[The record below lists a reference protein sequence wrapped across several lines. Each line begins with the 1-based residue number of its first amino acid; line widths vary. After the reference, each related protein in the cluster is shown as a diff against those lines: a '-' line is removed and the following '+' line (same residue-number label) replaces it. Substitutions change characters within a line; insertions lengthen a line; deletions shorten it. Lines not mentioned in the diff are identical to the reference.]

1 VAKIAIRASIPA
13 LLSGSVLGVSGPDV
27 TPEEK
32 RSYFE
37 DLKELLRCPREL
49 WLTYAAI
56 VFEYVGLYSFM
67 SVLSLWLTSDFS
79 FDDNKASNWFGVF
92 SALLSLFAFLVG
104 AIADVVGTRRTLIF
118 SFGAAMLTR
127 ALMSVSPSAAIAL
140 PALVAYSFALAS
152 GSPVLQT
159 AIHKYSNKRTVA
171 IAFSFFYIALNV
183 GGVLSG
189 QLIDR
194 TKAFFVDA
202 QTHKLVLRVVDL
214 PLVGPTS
221 MSAYRAIIGLGTITA
236 AMAFLATMFVRN
248 DKDIANLA
256 SRSSGDAEN
265 AAPAQKRK
273 NPLSVLGEV
282 VRDGG
287 FWRFMLLIGFLVLVK
302 AIFVHMHST
311 WPKYITRER
320 GEDFDWGWLW
330 ALNSVLILVFVPIV
344 TAFTRKLSAYTVIV
358 IGSFITAASPFI
370 FAFGSSTPI
379 QITAIVVL
387 TIGEALWSPR
397 SYEYNVSVAP
407 PGREATYVSLAV
419 LPYFMAKFL
428 VAMTAGK
435 LLTAYCPP
443 TGERHSGI
451 MWTIIGLTTILGP
464 LGILVFRRV
473 ISPRPQAPA
482 PTVASAAS

>member
-1 VAKIAIRASIPA
+1 MSSSEATAEPQ
-13 LLSGSVLGVSGPDV
+13 P
-27 TPEEK
+27 
-32 RSYFE
+32 SYFD

-104 AIADVVGTRRTLIF
+104 AIADVVGTRRMLIF

-127 ALMSVSPSAAIAL
+127 SLMSVSPSAAVAL

-171 IAFSFFYIALNV
+171 IAFSFFYISLNI
-183 GGVLSG
+183 GGVLAG

-194 TKAFFVDA
+194 TKTFFVDA
-202 QTHKLVLRVVDL
+202 ETHKLVLRSIDL
-214 PLVGPTS
+214 PLFGATS

-236 AMAFLATMFVRN
+236 GLGFVATLFVRS
-248 DKDIANLA
+248 DKALA
-256 SRSSGDAEN
+256 RLAAGAADEPATDAV
-265 AAPAQKRK
+265 APKK
-273 NPLSVLGEV
+273 SNPFAVLGEV
-282 VRDGG
+282 ARDKA

-320 GEDFDWGWLW
+320 GEAFDWGWLW
-330 ALNSVLILVFVPIV
+330 GLNSVLILVFVPIV
-344 TAFTRKLSAYTVIV
+344 TAFTRKITAYKVIV

-370 FAFGSSTPI
+370 FALGSSTAI
-379 QITAIVVL
+379 QVTAIVVL
-387 TIGEALWSPR
+387 TVGEALWSPR
-397 SYEYNVSVAP
+397 SYEYNVSIAP
-407 PGREATYVSLAV
+407 KGREATYVSLAV
-419 LPYFMAKFL
+419 LPYFLAKFF
-428 VAMTAGK
+428 VSMTAGK

-443 TGERHSGI
+443 TGERHSA
-451 MWTIIGLTTILGP
+451 MLWVIIGLMTILGP
-464 LGILVFRRV
+464 IGILAFRNV
-473 ISPRPQAPA
+473 INPRAKA
-482 PTVASAAS
+482 

>member
-1 VAKIAIRASIPA
+1 MRA
-13 LLSGSVLGVSGPDV
+13 VSSPDA
-27 TPEEK
+27 TAETQT
-32 RSYFE
+32 SYFD
-37 DLKELLRCPREL
+37 DLKALLRCPREL
-49 WLTYAAI
+49 WLTYVALI
-56 VFEYVGLYSFM
+56 FEYVGLYSFM

-127 ALMSVSPSAAIAL
+127 SLMSVSPSAAIAL

-171 IAFSFFYIALNV
+171 IAFSFFYISINI
-183 GGVLSG
+183 GGVLAG

-194 TKAFFVDA
+194 TKTFFVDA
-202 QTHKLVLRVVDL
+202 ETHKLVLRVVDF
-214 PLVGPTS
+214 PLIGPTS
-221 MSAYRAIIGLGTITA
+221 MSAYRAIIGLGTVTA
-236 AMAFLATMFVRN
+236 GVAFLATLFVRS
-248 DKDIANLA
+248 DKEIARRA
-256 SRSSGDAEN
+256 ADSGEAPKVDP
-265 AAPAQKRK
+265 AAPKK
-273 NPLSVLGEV
+273 SNPFAVLGEV
-282 VRDGG
+282 IGDKG

-302 AIFVHMHST
+302 SIFVHMHST

-320 GEDFDWGWLW
+320 GEAFDWGWIW
-330 ALNSVLILVFVPIV
+330 GLNSVLILVFVPIV
-344 TAFTRKLSAYTVIV
+344 TAFTRKLSAYRVIV

-370 FAFGSSTPI
+370 FALGSSTAI
-379 QITAIVVL
+379 QIAAIVVL

-397 SYEYNVSVAP
+397 SYEYNVSIAP
-407 PGREATYVSLAV
+407 KGREATYVSLAV
-419 LPYFMAKFL
+419 LPYFLAKFF

-443 TGERHSGI
+443 TGERHSAILWGV
-451 MWTIIGLTTILGP
+451 IGLMTILGP
-464 LGILVFRRV
+464 LGILGFRNV
-473 ISPRPQAPA
+473 INPRGNARSEGEA
-482 PTVASAAS
+482 EATEAG

>member
-1 VAKIAIRASIPA
+1 MFVATTWSPTPFSA
-13 LLSGSVLGVSGPDV
+13 SVLDVSGTEVPDDG
-27 TPEEK
+27 K
-32 RSYFE
+32 RSYLE

-56 VFEYVGLYSFM
+56 VFEYIGLYSFM

-140 PALVAYSFALAS
+140 PALIAYSFALAS

-171 IAFSFFYIALNV
+171 IAFSFFYIALNI
-183 GGVLSG
+183 GGVLAG

-202 QTHKLVLRVVDL
+202 QTHKLVLRVVEL
-214 PLVGPTS
+214 PLLGPTS
-221 MSAYRAIIGLGTITA
+221 MSAYRAIIGLGTVTA
-236 AMAFLATMFVRN
+236 AMAFVATLFVRN
-248 DKDIANLA
+248 DKDIASLA
-256 SRSSGDAEN
+256 SR
-265 AAPAQKRK
+265 PADEAKTEPARKK

-287 FWRFMLLIGFLVLVK
+287 FWRFMLLIAFLVLVK

-330 ALNSVLILVFVPIV
+330 ALNSVLILIFVPIV
-344 TAFTRKLSAYTVIV
+344 TAFTRKLKAYTVIV

-370 FAFGSSTPI
+370 FALGSSTPI

-387 TIGEALWSPR
+387 TVGEALWSPR
-397 SYEYNVSVAP
+397 SYEYNVSIAP

-443 TGERHSGI
+443 TGERHSSI
-451 MWTIIGLTTILGP
+451 MWVIIGLMTILGP
-464 LGILVFRRV
+464 VGILLFRRV
-473 ISPRPQAPA
+473 IAPRTAAPEA
-482 PTVASAAS
+482 TAR

>member
-1 VAKIAIRASIPA
+1 
-13 LLSGSVLGVSGPDV
+13 
-27 TPEEK
+27 
-32 RSYFE
+32 
-37 DLKELLRCPREL
+37 
-49 WLTYAAI
+49 
-56 VFEYVGLYSFM
+56 M
-67 SVLSLWLTSDFS
+67 SVLSLWLTSDFK
-79 FDDNKASNWFGVF
+79 FDDDKASNWFGVF

-127 ALMSVSPSAAIAL
+127 SIMSVSSSPAVAL

-194 TKAFFVDA
+194 TKSFFA
-202 QTHKLVLRVVDL
+202 EPGSHKLVLRTIEL
-214 PLVGPTS
+214 PLFGATS
-221 MSAYRAIIGLGTITA
+221 MSAYRAIIGLGTVTA
-236 AMAFLATMFVRN
+236 ALAFVATLFVRSDRN
-248 DKDIANLA
+248 IPALEAKAAAGDGGE
-256 SRSSGDAEN
+256 SGEGGEGGEGGGS
-265 AAPAQKRK
+265 APKKRT
-273 NPLSVLGEV
+273 NPLAVLGEV
-282 VRDGG
+282 IAHKA

-320 GEDFDWGWLW
+320 GEDFDWGALW
-330 ALNSVLILVFVPIV
+330 GLNSALILVFVPIV
-344 TAFTRKLSAYTVIV
+344 TAFTRKLPAYTVIV
-358 IGSFITAASPFI
+358 IGSFITAMSPFV
-370 FAFGSSTPI
+370 FALGTSTTI
-379 QITAIVVL
+379 QVAAIVVL

-397 SYEYNVSVAP
+397 SYEYNVSIAP

-419 LPYFMAKFL
+419 LPYFMAKFF
-428 VAMTAGK
+428 VSMTAGK

-443 TGERHSGI
+443 TGERHSA
-451 MWTIIGLTTILGP
+451 MLWSIIGVMTILGP
-464 LGILVFRRV
+464 IGILAFRNV
-473 ISPRPQAPA
+473 INPRREAEDAAPA
-482 PTVASAAS
+482 PG

>member
-1 VAKIAIRASIPA
+1 M
-13 LLSGSVLGVSGPDV
+13 LGVTS
-27 TPEEK
+27 PEVSDEGE
-32 RSYFE
+32 RSYFG

-56 VFEYVGLYSFM
+56 VFEYIGLYSFM

-171 IAFSFFYIALNV
+171 IAFSFFYIALNI
-183 GGVLSG
+183 GGVLAG

-214 PLVGPTS
+214 PLLGPTS
-221 MSAYRAIIGLGTITA
+221 MSAYRAIIGLGTLTA
-236 AMAFLATMFVRN
+236 AMAFVATMFVRN
-248 DKDIANLA
+248 DKDIGNLA
-256 SRSSGDAEN
+256 TKPDA
-265 AAPAQKRK
+265 AASAKKK

-311 WPKYITRER
+311 WPKYITRAR

-344 TAFTRKLSAYTVIV
+344 TAFTRKLSAYKVIV
-358 IGSFITAASPFI
+358 IGSFITATSPFI
-370 FAFGSSTPI
+370 FALGTSTPI

-397 SYEYNVSVAP
+397 SYEYNVSIAP

-443 TGERHSGI
+443 TGERHSGT
-451 MWTIIGLTTILGP
+451 MWVIIGLMTILGP
-464 LGILVFRRV
+464 VGILLFRRV
-473 ISPRPQAPA
+473 IAQPPEKA
-482 PTVASAAS
+482 

>member
-1 VAKIAIRASIPA
+1 VTSSEPATEAQSSYYDDLKA
-13 LLSGSVLGVSGPDV
+13 LLQ
-27 TPEEK
+27 
-32 RSYFE
+32 
-37 DLKELLRCPREL
+37 CPREL

-127 ALMSVSPSAAIAL
+127 SLMSISPSAAIAL

-171 IAFSFFYIALNV
+171 IAFSFFYISLNI
-183 GGVLSG
+183 GGVLAG

-194 TKAFFVDA
+194 TKTFFVDA
-202 QTHKLVLRVVDL
+202 ETHKLVLRVIDV
-214 PLVGPTS
+214 PLLGPTS
-221 MSAYRAIIGLGTITA
+221 MSAYRAIIGLGTVTA
-236 AMAFLATMFVRN
+236 ALAFVATLFVRS
-248 DKDIANLA
+248 DAKIA
-256 SRSSGDAEN
+256 S
-265 AAPAQKRK
+265 AAPGSSEAAEDAPAAPKK
-273 NPLSVLGEV
+273 SNPFAVLGEV
-282 VRDGG
+282 VRDKG

-330 ALNSVLILVFVPIV
+330 GLNSVLILVFVPIV
-344 TAFTRKLSAYTVIV
+344 TAFTRRLSAYTVIV
-358 IGSFITAASPFI
+358 IGSFITAASPFV
-370 FAFGSSTPI
+370 FALGSSTVI
-379 QITAIVVL
+379 QVAAIVVL
-387 TIGEALWSPR
+387 TVGEALWSPR
-397 SYEYNVSVAP
+397 SYEYNVSIAP
-407 PGREATYVSLAV
+407 KGREATYVSLAV
-419 LPYFMAKFL
+419 LPYFLAKFF

-451 MWTIIGLTTILGP
+451 LWVIIGLMTIVGP
-464 LGILVFRRV
+464 LGILGFRK
-473 ISPRPQAPA
+473 IIDPRTKARSEGDVDA
-482 PTVASAAS
+482 AVAS

>member
-1 VAKIAIRASIPA
+1 MR
-13 LLSGSVLGVSGPDV
+13 GVSAKEGAVP
-27 TPEEK
+27 PEEK
-32 RSYFE
+32 PSYFQ
-37 DLKELLRCPREL
+37 DLKALLQCPREL

-67 SVLSLWLTSDFS
+67 SVLSLWLTSDFH
-79 FDDNKASNWFGVF
+79 FDDNEASNWFGIF
-92 SALLSLFAFLVG
+92 SALLSLFAFMVG

-127 ALMSVSPSAAIAL
+127 AIMSVSPSPVLAL
-140 PALVAYSFALAS
+140 PALIAYSFALAS

-159 AIHKYSNKRTVA
+159 AIHKYSTKRTIS
-171 IAFSFFYIALNV
+171 IAFSFFYISLNV
-183 GGVLSG
+183 GGVLAG

-194 TKAFFVDA
+194 TKTFFADA
-202 QTHKLVLRVVDL
+202 QTHKLVLRTIDL
-214 PLVGPTS
+214 PFVGATS
-221 MSAYRAIIGLGTITA
+221 MSAYRAIIGLGTVTA
-236 AMAFLATMFVRN
+236 AFAFLATLFVRS
-248 DKDIANLA
+248 DGDIPALSPKPAVEGEPAKRA
-256 SRSSGDAEN
+256 S
-265 AAPAQKRK
+265 
-273 NPLSVLGEV
+273 NPLAVLKEV
-282 VRDGG
+282 VAHKA

-330 ALNSVLILVFVPIV
+330 GLNSVLILIFVPIT
-344 TAFTRKLSAYTVIV
+344 TAFTRHLSAFKVIM

-370 FAFGSSTPI
+370 FALGSSTPI

-397 SYEYNVSVAP
+397 SYEYNVSIAP

-419 LPYFMAKFL
+419 LPYFLAKFF
-428 VAMTAGK
+428 VSMTAGK

-443 TGERHSGI
+443 TGERNPAM
-451 MWTIIGLTTILGP
+451 MWSIIGLMTILGP
-464 LGILVFRRV
+464 IGILTFRKV
-473 ISPRPQAPA
+473 INPRRA
-482 PTVASAAS
+482 

>member
-1 VAKIAIRASIPA
+1 MSAPA
-13 LLSGSVLGVSGPDV
+13 VPDD
-27 TPEEK
+27 EK
-32 RSYFE
+32 RSYFA

-56 VFEYVGLYSFM
+56 ILEYIGLYSFM

-79 FDDNKASNWFGVF
+79 FDDNKASNWFGIF

-127 ALMSVSPSAAIAL
+127 AVMSVSPTAALAL
-140 PALVAYSFALAS
+140 PALIAYSFALAS

-171 IAFSFFYIALNV
+171 IAFSFFYIALNI
-183 GGVLSG
+183 GGVLAG

-202 QTHKLVLRVVDL
+202 QTHKLVLRIVDL
-214 PLVGPTS
+214 PLLGPTS

-236 AMAFLATMFVRN
+236 ALAFLATVFVRN

-256 SRSSGDAEN
+256 SRPDDATK
-265 AAPAQKRK
+265 ADPTRKKK
-273 NPLSVLGEV
+273 NPLAVLGEV

-358 IGSFITAASPFI
+358 IGSFITALSPFV
-370 FAFGSSTPI
+370 FALGTSTPI
-379 QITAIVVL
+379 QIAAIVVL
-387 TIGEALWSPR
+387 TAGEALWSPR
-397 SYEYNVSVAP
+397 SYEYNVSIAP

-419 LPYFMAKFL
+419 LPDFMAKVL

-435 LLTAYCPP
+435 LLTAYGPP
-443 TGERHSGI
+443 TGERHSSI
-451 MWTIIGLTTILGP
+451 MWVVIGVMTMLGP
-464 LGILVFRRV
+464 VGILAFRKV
-473 ISPRPQAPA
+473 IAPRPVPS
-482 PTVASAAS
+482 PEKP

>member
-1 VAKIAIRASIPA
+1 MTS
-13 LLSGSVLGVSGPDV
+13 SDV
-27 TPEEK
+27 HAEES

-37 DLKELLRCPREL
+37 DLKALLGCPREL

-56 VFEYVGLYSFM
+56 IFEYIGLFSFM

-79 FDDNKASNWFGVF
+79 FNDDKASNWFGVF

-104 AIADVVGTRRTLIF
+104 AIADVIGTRRTLIF

-127 ALMSVSPSAAIAL
+127 ALMSVSPSAALAL

-159 AIHKYSNKRTVA
+159 AIQKYSNKRTVA

-183 GGVLSG
+183 GGVLAG

-194 TKAFFVDA
+194 TKTFFVDPL
-202 QTHKLVLRVVDL
+202 THKLVLRVVNL
-214 PLVGPTS
+214 PLLGPTS
-221 MSAYRAIIGLGTITA
+221 MSAYRAIIGLGTLTA
-236 AMAFLATMFVRN
+236 AVAFLATMFVRSD
-248 DKDIANLA
+248 DKIPKLA
-256 SRSSGDAEN
+256 SREGE
-265 AAPAQKRK
+265 AATSEKAKK
-273 NPLSVLGEV
+273 NSNPLAVLGEV
-282 VRDGG
+282 VKDKS

-330 ALNSVLILVFVPIV
+330 SLNSVLILVFVPIV

-370 FAFGSSTPI
+370 FAFGSSTTV
-379 QITAIVVL
+379 QVCAIVVL
-387 TIGEALWSPR
+387 TIGESLWSPR
-397 SYEYNVSVAP
+397 SYEYNVSIAP

-419 LPYFMAKFL
+419 LPYFAAKFF

-443 TGERHSGI
+443 TGERHSAM
-451 MWTIIGLTTILGP
+451 MWIVIGFMTILGP
-464 LGILVFRRV
+464 VGILAFRNV
-473 ISPRPQAPA
+473 INPKRRSE
-482 PTVASAAS
+482 VANAADAVSS

>member
-1 VAKIAIRASIPA
+1 MLR
-13 LLSGSVLGVSGPDV
+13 VSSPEVPD
-27 TPEEK
+27 EEE
-32 RSYFE
+32 RSYFG

-56 VFEYVGLYSFM
+56 VFEYIGLYSFM

-171 IAFSFFYIALNV
+171 IAFSFFYIALNI
-183 GGVLSG
+183 GGVLAG

-214 PLVGPTS
+214 PLLGPTS
-221 MSAYRAIIGLGTITA
+221 MSAYRAIIGLGTLTA
-236 AMAFLATMFVRN
+236 AMAFVATMFVRN
-248 DKDIANLA
+248 DKDIGNLA
-256 SRSSGDAEN
+256 TKPDA
-265 AAPAQKRK
+265 AASAKKK

-330 ALNSVLILVFVPIV
+330 ALNSVLILIFVPIV

-370 FAFGSSTPI
+370 FALGPSTPI

-397 SYEYNVSVAP
+397 SYEYNVSIAP

-443 TGERHSGI
+443 TGERHSGT
-451 MWTIIGLTTILGP
+451 MWLIIGLMTILGP
-464 LGILVFRRV
+464 IGILLFRRV
-473 ISPRPQAPA
+473 IAQRPETA
-482 PTVASAAS
+482 